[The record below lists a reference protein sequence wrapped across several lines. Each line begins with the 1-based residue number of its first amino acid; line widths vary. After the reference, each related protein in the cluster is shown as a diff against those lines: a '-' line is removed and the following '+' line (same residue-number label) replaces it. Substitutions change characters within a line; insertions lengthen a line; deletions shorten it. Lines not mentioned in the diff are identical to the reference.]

1 MTRNKRNLTQ
11 TRHGSSYKSRLV
23 IAEILQRFVNIV
35 VGYAKFWKLLR
46 KMGKEWKGVKIDNLL
61 MRDRYRLWANDSRS
75 SWLCNLWS
83 VSLILDVPGI
93 KQYQVYIGA
102 ESRQS
107 SFRNNVYFHTYPSEC
122 TKVYITDICVA
133 PVFYIMHIQRII
145 WYDLEVS
152 VCLAHSMLPDV
163 TMSQWFDCQAP
174 MQGPQ
179 LAAARDGQRTTTC
192 HGAAWQ
198 RSGHIGNS
206 PKHLGWRM
214 QQMEKAWVM
223 DSYGWYLWF
232 DVDYGLQKPGLIYPN
247 SFSVKKV
254 KNGTHAHKCQKL
266 TISTAGQQPSVFLNH
281 VLICFFMLFWWF

>member
-1 MTRNKRNLTQ
+1 
-11 TRHGSSYKSRLV
+11 
-23 IAEILQRFVNIV
+23 
-35 VGYAKFWKLLR
+35 
-46 KMGKEWKGVKIDNLL
+46 MGKEWKGVKIDNLL

-206 PKHLGWRM
+206 QNTWGGGCNKWRRHELWIVM
-214 QQMEKAWVM
+214 ADTCDLMLIM
-223 DSYGWYLWF
+223 DSKNQVWYI
-232 DVDYGLQKPGLIYPN
+232 P
-247 SFSVKKV
+247 
-254 KNGTHAHKCQKL
+254 T
-266 TISTAGQQPSVFLNH
+266 VFLSRKSRMEHMHTNAKNWLSQQQANNH
-281 VLICFFMLFWWF
+281 QSF